1 MDDAVRPRCLT
12 SSYDL
17 SMMSTP
23 DDGPAVSYHAL
34 RRGVRVRAS
43 DGTEV
48 GTVRRVLD
56 NQREA
61 IFDGIVIETRQGRRF
76 VDAPEVD
83 HIAERAV
90 TLKLTVDDVASL
102 PVPPSVL
109 RERVEQ
115 MPLVRRTRRKLR
127 PR

>member
-1 MDDAVRPRCLT
+1 MISGV
-12 SSYDL
+12 
-17 SMMSTP
+17 STP
-23 DDGPAVSYHAL
+23 DDGPAISYHAL

-48 GTVRRVLD
+48 GEVRRVLD
-56 NQREA
+56 NERES
-61 IFDGIVIETRQGRRF
+61 IFDGLVIETQQGRRF

-90 TLKLTVDDVASL
+90 TLKLTPQEVAAL

-109 RERVEQ
+109 RERVQQ
-115 MPLVRRTRRKLR
+115 MPLVRRARRELR
-127 PR
+127 RR